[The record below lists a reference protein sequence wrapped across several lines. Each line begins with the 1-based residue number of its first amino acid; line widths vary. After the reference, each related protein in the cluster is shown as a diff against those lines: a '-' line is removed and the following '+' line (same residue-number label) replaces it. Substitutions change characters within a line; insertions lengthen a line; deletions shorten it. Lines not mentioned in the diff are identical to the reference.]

1 MGPPEIPRPGV
12 NNPNYHTARDLQVDF
27 EYAAD
32 IARLVA
38 AAAWITAKQ

>member
-1 MGPPEIPRPGV
+1 M
-12 NNPNYHTARDLQVDF
+12 NPAYHLPTDMVINA

-38 AAAWITAKQ
+38 AAAWVAATQ